1 MNRITGEVFAVMG
14 AAGFKT
20 HWVTSGDFLKVFYDK
35 LVVDTAKHKSSTLQ
49 DIAAGRKTEIEALT
63 GSVLI
68 LADRHGV
75 EVPYNRA
82 VYAIIKFVEARRSRQ
97 F

>member
-1 MNRITGEVFAVMG
+1 MG

-20 HWVTSGDFLKVFYDK
+20 HWVTSDDFMKVFYEK
-35 LVVDTAKHKSSTLQ
+35 LVPDTAKHKSSTLQ
-49 DIAAGRKTEIEALT
+49 DIAAGRKTEIEELT

-68 LADRHGV
+68 LADKHGL

-82 VYAIIKFVEARRSRQ
+82 VYAIIKFVESRRSR
-97 F
+97 